1 MSVELKMMIAMHMA
15 ETLSIDFEQKVK
27 AILLFLLFFKLLNL
41 FQLKQQAK
49 SKEIIKL
56 LKKHWSKSNTALII
70 QRLKFIFSFVILDD
84 FV

>member
-1 MSVELKMMIAMHMA
+1 MMIAMHIT
-15 ETLSIDFEQKVK
+15 ETLSIDFHQRIK
-27 AILLFLLFFKLLNL
+27 AISLFLLFFKLLNL

-56 LKKHWSKSNTALII
+56 LKKHWPKSNTALII
-70 QRLKFIFSFVILDD
+70 QRLKFIFSFVILND

>member
-1 MSVELKMMIAMHMA
+1 MMIVMYRVVA
-15 ETLSIDFEQKVK
+15 LSIKFQQKIK
-27 AILLFLLFFKLLNL
+27 AMRLFLLFFKLPTL

-70 QRLKFIFSFVILDD
+70 QRLKFIFSFVILND

>member
-1 MSVELKMMIAMHMA
+1 MMIVMYRVVA
-15 ETLSIDFEQKVK
+15 LSIKFQQKVK
-27 AILLFLLFFKLLNL
+27 AMRLFLLFFKLLNL

-70 QRLKFIFSFVILDD
+70 QRLKFIFSFVILND